1 MNAIDL
7 VKLSG
12 AIPVKTV
19 DAAAKTKTEGSG
31 EAGAFMKLLSSV
43 STEESGN
50 PEQQTAGLLAEIES
64 AVAELQQLPPEELQP
79 EQQELIASLV
89 YLLAIYQQHT
99 NEKPQ
104 DKNLIRINFEP
115 PQLMQASALSAVL
128 KADTPIQ
135 EKLVQLVQQIAQKVQ
150 KLNDVTTKEFA
161 DVPIFIGGKK
171 EYILSSPNKINDVL
185 ALLLA
190 TTEKLEKMPEPLRI
204 ATAAKLENSA
214 QELLKLFSG
223 KIEEIELPKDQ
234 KQASPLPLF
243 IQKTLEQFTGIKSMV
258 TTGKPGEPSSA
269 GTVPLLEAAI
279 NDQPVPEP
287 ANKSLETTEV
297 EQTSPE
303 LGVKSET
310 LKSEQTRLMP
320 NATILE
326 STMND
331 QPAPE
336 PANKSLETTEVEQTS
351 PELGVKSET
360 LKSEQTRLISN
371 ATIIES
377 TMNDQATPLTTTNPL
392 DATKAAPVTARQETP
407 IAPAPVVRLTNLADD
422 LNGVI
427 SSSFK
432 LTGTG
437 ETAQLK
443 VSIFPEHLGHLDI
456 RLSTVDGKITAQ
468 ILTSTPM
475 AKEALELQVYQLR
488 NSLVQQG
495 IQVERIEITTQQQ
508 AGQTLSQQ
516 QGQQEQRFARQ
527 QKQQSSSKNGYQQT
541 GEESSGIVRSGASRD
556 DVMAVDYTI

>member
-7 VKLSG
+7 LKLSS

-19 DAAAKTKTEGSG
+19 DAAAKTKTEGIG
-31 EAGAFMKLLSSV
+31 EAGAFLKLLSSV
-43 STEESGN
+43 SKEESGN
-50 PEQQTAGLLAEIES
+50 PEQETTGLLAEIEA

-89 YLLAIYQQHT
+89 QLLAVYQQHT
-99 NEKPQ
+99 IEKPQ
-104 DKNLIRINFEP
+104 EKKLIRINFE
-115 PQLMQASALSAVL
+115 QTHLMQTSALSAEL
-128 KADTPIQ
+128 KTETPIQ

-150 KLNDVTTKEFA
+150 ELNEVNAKEFA
-161 DVPIFIGGKK
+161 DIPIFMGSKK

-190 TTEKLEKMPEPLRI
+190 TTEKLETMPEPQRI
-204 ATAAKLENSA
+204 ATASKLESSA

-223 KIEEIELPKDQ
+223 SIEELEMPKDQ
-234 KQASPLPLF
+234 KQISPLPLF
-243 IQKTLEQFTGIKSMV
+243 IQKNLEQFTGTKGMEAAE
-258 TTGKPGEPSSA
+258 KPMEKTSV
-269 GTVPLLEAAI
+269 GTATLLETA
-279 NDQPVPEP
+279 NTDQTLTAPVI
-287 ANKSLETTEV
+287 KSLEAIRV
-297 EQTSPE
+297 DQTSPV
-303 LGVKSET
+303 LSAVT
-310 LKSEQTRLMP
+310 LEQT
-320 NATILE
+320 N
-326 STMND
+326 
-331 QPAPE
+331 
-336 PANKSLETTEVEQTS
+336 
-351 PELGVKSET
+351 
-360 LKSEQTRLISN
+360 
-371 ATIIES
+371 
-377 TMNDQATPLTTTNPL
+377 NDQAAPLATTNPSE
-392 DATKAAPVTARQETP
+392 ATKAAPAPVRQE
-407 IAPAPVVRLTNLADD
+407 APLAPPPTVRLSNLADD

-427 SSSFK
+427 SSSAK

-456 RLSTVDGKITAQ
+456 RLSTVDGKIAAQ

-495 IQVERIEITTQQQ
+495 IQVDRIEITTQQQ

-527 QKQQSSSKNGYQQT
+527 QRQQSSSKNGYQQT
-541 GEESSGIVRSGASRD
+541 AEEPSGIVRSSSSIN